1 VTPESILAAPRFLEL
16 LVANCCD
23 SKWAE
28 ERGSQIL
35 EGVEQASDGMSRIG
49 RRLRP
54 RSRAKPGI
62 RACQILFAMLVLM
75 AANLPV
81 AKAGT
86 GSALP
91 AVAGDSG
98 SKEFTITVLPSGT
111 EMEYSGRIEFS
122 SSGALRSALNGN
134 PAVKILHLTSNGGS
148 VGYGRKMEYLVH
160 DRGLTTVV
168 DAHCLSA
175 CVLVFLGGQERY
187 LAPGA
192 KLGFH
197 RESAP
202 GMSPAEIDMV
212 EETDAQFMRAMGIT
226 SSFVEKAFSIPSS
239 EIWIPTVDE
248 LKAAHVITDVS
259 TKFATPDDVKIAPNL
274 AAQLLEENPFK
285 ILQTRDPARYKA
297 LRDQVILAIG
307 EHDSQRDVQSLPT
320 RDIAPLSLVY
330 FPHASDAMAIDF
342 AQALQSYLTKLG
354 RANPDA
360 CYFILYPER
369 APAGFAA
376 DDVLAGDEWKDFAD
390 LQARL
395 VSDGAL
401 RNAAVPSKS
410 DVDAA
415 LAAMAQQ
422 LRQQNPNL
430 ASALSNLDSPTSD
443 HGAAC
448 SAMTEMLA
456 AILTLPFR
464 QKGPLVRYVF
474 GSY

>member
-16 LVANCCD
+16 LIANCCD

-168 DAHCLSA
+168 DAHC
-175 CVLVFLGGQERY
+175 
-187 LAPGA
+187 
-192 KLGFH
+192 
-197 RESAP
+197 
-202 GMSPAEIDMV
+202 
-212 EETDAQFMRAMGIT
+212 
-226 SSFVEKAFSIPSS
+226 
-239 EIWIPTVDE
+239 
-248 LKAAHVITDVS
+248 
-259 TKFATPDDVKIAPNL
+259 
-274 AAQLLEENPFK
+274 
-285 ILQTRDPARYKA
+285 
-297 LRDQVILAIG
+297 
-307 EHDSQRDVQSLPT
+307 
-320 RDIAPLSLVY
+320 
-330 FPHASDAMAIDF
+330 
-342 AQALQSYLTKLG
+342 
-354 RANPDA
+354 A